1 MICTINTHVEIA
13 AGPHIFLERA
23 SGMNSGPT
31 PIPPLQNNPTQN
43 TPEFS
48 SPADPNWKE
57 WSAKVGTAT
66 LPLLRELSEH
76 IPSTTKLALCTLDG
90 TNVCALGADRDV
102 IGKFTILGSRLFKV
116 SESLCSVDGAAAIM
130 TDAAVTVTEGET
142 QTVLVGVDAG
152 DRGILLLAI
161 SVTGN
166 NSLGSILAQVRNTKN
181 ALEELPEMSGNSAPM
196 GL

>member
-1 MICTINTHVEIA
+1 MICTISTHLQMTK
-13 AGPHIFLERA
+13 GPHIFLERV

-31 PIPPLQNNPTQN
+31 PIPPLQNTPAQN
-43 TPEFS
+43 TPAFS
-48 SPADPNWKE
+48 ALADPLWKE
-57 WSAKVGTAT
+57 WSAKVGAAT

-76 IPSTTKLALCTLDG
+76 VPSTTKLALCTLDG

-116 SESLCSVDGAAAIM
+116 SECLCSVDCAAADM
-130 TDAAVTVTEGET
+130 TDAAVTVTEGGT
-142 QTVLVGVDAG
+142 QTVVVGVDAR

-161 SVTGN
+161 SVTGTN
-166 NSLGSILAQVRNTKN
+166 PLGSILAQVKSTKS
-181 ALEELPEMSGNSAPM
+181 ALENLPEISGNSAPV